1 MKELKY
7 SLAVKII
14 VFFLLFLSGY
24 AMLISAYILLLG
36 GRIGE
41 TVLQYMW
48 PFSWFV
54 PVAGITLPLLTVAS
68 IFLFA
73 FLLSAVGTQKDSK
86 QIALNGLDLIPSDL
100 ITVICAILFILGL
113 PLLAVPLSGI
123 GTGTITRFGLN
134 TSAEFGLSLGITLFY
149 FYSIF
154 MLWCTT
160 IVKRLRTQTL
170 FTNSLIYRFYSL
182 LKSLFSHLREV
193 YQAGIAVIFF
203 GIVNIILLSTSF
215 RSFSL
220 FFLMFNFAVF
230 IFILYLAL
238 QVSQIKQSMQQIAAG
253 QLEVNLD
260 SSKFILTFKEQAQ
273 ALNAISTGL
282 QKAVEEKMRSERFKT
297 ELITNVSHDI
307 KTPLTSIINY
317 VDLLKKE
324 ELNNEK
330 AAAYLDVLT
339 QKSYRLKELIEDLME
354 ASKASTGNITVDP
367 TEIEVNELIKQ
378 ITGEYDERLREKDL
392 DIVQNLPSEKIFIQA
407 DRRHMSRVLENL
419 FSNIRKY
426 SLPQTRVYLDLTA
439 AGDKMRLTVKNISA
453 EKLNISPEELMKRF
467 VRGDKSR
474 HTEGSGLGLV
484 IARSLTEIQGGEFKL
499 DINGDLFIVELIFPC
514 QISGRKK
521 SEQAERNSM
530 A

>member
-14 VFFLLFLSGY
+14 AFFLLYLSGY
-24 AMLISAYILLLG
+24 AMLVTAFILLVG
-36 GRIGE
+36 EHIGE

-54 PVAGITLPLLTVAS
+54 PIAGIALPLLIVIS

-73 FLLSAVGTQKDSK
+73 FLLSAAGTQKDSK
-86 QIALNGLDLIPSDL
+86 QIVLNGLDRIPSDV

-113 PLLAVPLSGI
+113 PLLAISFSSINSGVN
-123 GTGTITRFGLN
+123 TRYGLN
-134 TSAEFGLSLGITLFY
+134 TSAEFGLFFSTILFY
-149 FYSIF
+149 YYSIF

-160 IVKRLRTQTL
+160 IVKRFRAQTL
-170 FTNSLIYRFYSL
+170 YTNSLIYRFFSL
-182 LKSLFSHLREV
+182 LKLIFLNLGEV
-193 YQAGIAVIFF
+193 FQAGLAVIAF
-203 GIVNIILLSTSF
+203 GFINIVLLFTGF
-215 RSFSL
+215 RRFPI
-220 FFLMFNFAVF
+220 FFLMFNLAVF

-253 QLEVNLD
+253 QIEVNLD

-273 ALNAISTGL
+273 ALNAISSGL
-282 QKAVEEKMRSERFKT
+282 QRAVEEKMRSERFKT

-330 AAAYLDVLT
+330 ATAYLDVLT
-339 QKSYRLKELIEDLME
+339 KKSYRLKELIEDLME
-354 ASKASTGNITVDP
+354 ASKASTGNITVEL

-378 ITGEYDERLREKDL
+378 ITGEYDERLREKNLDL
-392 DIVQNLPSEKIFIQA
+392 IQNLPAEKIFIQA
-407 DRRHMSRVLENL
+407 DRRHMSRILENL
-419 FSNIRKY
+419 FSNIKKY
-426 SLPQTRVYLDLTA
+426 ALPKTRVYLDLIA
-439 AGDKMRLTVKNISA
+439 AAEKMRLIIKNISA
-453 EKLNISPEELMKRF
+453 EKLNISPEELMERF

-474 HTEGSGLGLV
+474 HTEGSGLGLT
-484 IARSLTEIQGGEFKL
+484 IAKSLTELQGGEFKL
-499 DINGDLFIVELIFPC
+499 DINGDLFVVELVFPC
-514 QISGRKK
+514 SLSDREK
-521 SEQAERNSM
+521 SEEGNLCSEQ
-530 A
+530 